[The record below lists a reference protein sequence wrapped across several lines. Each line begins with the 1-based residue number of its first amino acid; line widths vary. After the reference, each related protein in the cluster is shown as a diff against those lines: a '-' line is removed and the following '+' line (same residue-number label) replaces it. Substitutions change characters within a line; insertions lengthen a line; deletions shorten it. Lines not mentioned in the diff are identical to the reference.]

1 MHEVHLGESY
11 NESTMAMRYFELFD
25 DVDIEG
31 RWELGEP
38 VDSQGKEM
46 EGSWRLTEGHRV
58 TLHERLEVPI
68 CEKGRPLD
76 FSLAGF
82 GVPIVS
88 GRVARVFAE
97 LAPEDVQLILVDI
110 EGQTEPFFM
119 LVCTRVE
126 TCIDDEKSGAVRYWK
141 QEDGRP
147 ELVGQYSFVYRVKID
162 AERAGNARVFRPG
175 GWPVVLIVAE
185 PIKEALQR
193 MGATGVKFEEV

>member
-1 MHEVHLGESY
+1 MHEAQLVESC
-11 NESTMAMRYFELFD
+11 NESAMTMRYFELFD
-25 DVDIEG
+25 DVDIAG
-31 RWELGEP
+31 RWELDDP
-38 VDSQGKEM
+38 VDSKGREI
-46 EGSWRLTEGHRV
+46 EGSWRFTEGRPV
-58 TLHERLEVPI
+58 RLHERLEIPI
-68 CEKGRPLD
+68 CEQGKPLD

-88 GRVARVFAE
+88 GRVASIFAE

-126 TCIDDEKSGAVRYWK
+126 TCIDDERSGAVRYWRP
-141 QEDGRP
+141 EDGRP
-147 ELVGQYSFVYRVKID
+147 ELVGQYSFVYKVKID
-162 AERAGNARVFRPG
+162 AERAGTARVFRPG

-185 PIKEALQR
+185 PIKDALQR